1 MNINKD
7 LVFKYLKGLLFF
19 LVPFIVLTL
28 LITILYYFD
37 ILNNQIIKYFKII
50 IIILSC
56 LLGGFIIGRNSTS
69 KGYLNGIK
77 LSGIIVIIFLI
88 LNLIFKGFKWYH
100 LVYYF
105 IIIVTTTIGSM
116 IGISLK
122 KQ

>member
-1 MNINKD
+1 MLNKEII
-7 LVFKYLKGLLFF
+7 FKYLKGLLFF
-19 LVPFIVLTL
+19 LVPFIILTL

-37 ILNNQIIKYFKII
+37 IINNQIIKYFKII
-50 IIILSC
+50 IMILSC
-56 LLGGFIIGRNSTS
+56 LLGGFIIGKNSTS

-77 LSGIIVIIFLI
+77 LSSIVVIIFLI

-100 LVYYF
+100 LIYYF
-105 IIIVTTTIGSM
+105 IIMVTTTIGSM